1 MAKTPYRNFCGSF
14 SSWQPQRPSSR
25 HTHAI
30 VLQIMDRATSN
41 ISALGCVSAEHGSHF
56 DVEAKECAVL
66 QKTHRP
72 CRGIE
77 SSLVHG
83 MRQEVCLSLLS
94 SL

>member
-14 SSWQPQRPSSR
+14 SSWQPQKPSSC

-30 VLQIMDRATSN
+30 VLQIMDCTSSN
-41 ISALGCVSAEHGSHF
+41 ISALGYVSAEQESHF
-56 DVEAKECAVL
+56 DVEAKESAVL

-72 CRGIE
+72 CSGIE